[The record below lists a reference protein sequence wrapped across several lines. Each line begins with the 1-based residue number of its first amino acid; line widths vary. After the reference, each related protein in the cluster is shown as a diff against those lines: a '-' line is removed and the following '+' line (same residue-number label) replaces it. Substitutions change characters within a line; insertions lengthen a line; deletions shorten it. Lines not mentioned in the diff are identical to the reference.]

1 LLQSR
6 GENADGSLARYV
18 QNDSP
23 GADTESNWLPAPND
37 ENLRVNFA
45 GSRPATKSLVDGYLH
60 YSLVNK
66 SRLTAGRPSEVEL
79 VL

>member
-1 LLQSR
+1 MIAAVR
-6 GENADGSLARYV
+6 GNI
-18 QNDSP
+18 
-23 GADTESNWLPAPND
+23 T
-37 ENLRVNFA
+37 NLHVNFA